1 MSPGYEA
8 REAILKALGSGNPEG
23 ASALVAV
30 FAPEDPVA
38 RRAVRVGLLLQNLYE
53 LRRNWRNEN
62 RGQRDAAY
70 FGLDEA
76 IRRTEP
82 IVENART
89 ALRRHWP
96 HPGSESDQ
104 VLF

>member
-8 REAILKALGSGNPEG
+8 REAILKALGSGNAEG

-38 RRAVRVGLLLQNLYE
+38 HMAVRVALRLWRLYE
-53 LRRNWRNEN
+53 LRKAWHNKP
-62 RGQRDAAY
+62 DAAA
-70 FGLDEA
+70 FGLAEA

-82 IVENART
+82 VVEEART

-104 VLF
+104 GLF